1 MLRPLWHAVQFLTRI
16 PIPVRGTAS
25 EQDIG
30 RSLLFYPLVGLVL
43 GGLLAAVWTLTE
55 NISLLLRAAL
65 LLAAWVLLTGAL
77 HLDGLADSAD
87 AWLGGFGDRAR
98 TLAIMKDPYSG
109 PAAVTVLIVVL
120 IVKFAALD
128 SLLHDGRWIALIAAP
143 LLGRAVV
150 PLLFLTTPYVRPGGL
165 GDALARHQPRSA
177 AMAVL
182 TVTALAMVATLGWW
196 SVKILVVDLALFL
209 VLRRI
214 MLRRIGGTTG
224 DTAGALVELTELATL
239 LAMV

>member
-1 MLRPLWHAVQFLTRI
+1 MLRPLLHAIQFLTRI
-16 PIPVRGTAS
+16 PLPMRVPAS
-25 EQDIG
+25 KQDIG
-30 RSLLFYPLVGLVL
+30 RSLLFYPLVGLAL
-43 GGLLAAVWTLTE
+43 GGLLAALWSLTE
-55 NISLLLRAAL
+55 NLSPLLRAAL

-120 IVKFAALD
+120 LVKFAALD

-143 LLGRAVV
+143 LLGRSIV
-150 PLLFLTTPYVRPGGL
+150 PLLFLTMPYVRPGGL
-165 GDALARHQPRSA
+165 GDALVRHLPRTA
-177 AMAVL
+177 AIIVL
-182 TVTALAMVATLGWW
+182 AATALAMIATLGWW
-196 SVKILVVDLALFL
+196 SVRILIVDLVVFL
-209 VLRRI
+209 VLRQM
-214 MLRRIGGTTG
+214 MLRRLGGTTG